1 MKENMQKVIDKIKEF
16 GGKIKAAFDKID
28 TSKVKKA
35 WSDLKDKLRKIG
47 FLKAIVHFVRAH
59 RLVISISCFS
69 ITFLALVL
77 GAVWGLH
84 EYIVPVCVLMVIE
97 VVMAVLLHRAELWI
111 HGLLLVAQLV
121 VAIVMGRLPLVI
133 LCMLAYV
140 AATITM
146 QFAYEQPKKE
156 VKEEPKQET
165 KKESEESESDDDEE
179 DDEDDEKD
187 DDDEE
192 EKEDNVE
199 DLNDPE
205 ERHEEAKSSSN
216 HKSKNKKKNKKK
228 K

>member
-156 VKEEPKQET
+156 VKEESKQAIE
-165 KKESEESESDDDEE
+165 KESEESESDDDE
-179 DDEDDEKD
+179 DDEDDEYDEK

-192 EKEDNVE
+192 GEKEDDVE

-216 HKSKNKKKNKKK
+216 HKSKKKNKKK